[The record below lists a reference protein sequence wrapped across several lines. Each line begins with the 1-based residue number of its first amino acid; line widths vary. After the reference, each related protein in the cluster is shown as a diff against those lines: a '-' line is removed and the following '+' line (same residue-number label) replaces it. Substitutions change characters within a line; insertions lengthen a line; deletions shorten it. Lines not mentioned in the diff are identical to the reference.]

1 MTDEDLRFFPNKSV
15 WWLPEGSVH
24 LVSPQDMYLDLQT
37 MSTLF
42 KLGLKRLGFDFPQLG
57 NSQPQ
62 IMIMMMRAAKDGLLV
77 GEICILE
84 LVGGPKRRKA
94 RNLTSARGRKICF

>member
-15 WWLPEGSVH
+15 WWLPAGSLH
-24 LVSPQDMYLDLQT
+24 LFSPQDMYLDLQT

-42 KLGLKRLGFDFPQLG
+42 DSGFKTWLQFFPYALKYPRTVKKPLF
-57 NSQPQ
+57 
-62 IMIMMMRAAKDGLLV
+62 MTMKVIMMMRAAYDGLLV

-84 LVGGPKRRKA
+84 LVGGPKRR
-94 RNLTSARGRKICF
+94 

>member
-15 WWLPEGSVH
+15 WWLPEGSLH

-42 KLGLKRLGFDFPQLG
+42 ESGLKRLGFDFPQLG

-62 IMIMMMRAAKDGLLV
+62 IMIMMMRAAKDGLSV
-77 GEICILE
+77 GRDMHLRT
-84 LVGGPKRRKA
+84 GGRTKEA
-94 RNLTSARGRKICF
+94 